1 MSGAMVDKTCVV
13 TGATQ
18 GIGLET
24 AVDLARQGASVVIVG
39 RNVARTAAAVA
50 QIRQRSNN
58 QKIASYIADLSSFKE
73 VRALAAKI
81 KSSHRIVDVLVNNA
95 GAMTSDRRES
105 PDGFELMWGLNHLSY
120 FLLTAELLP
129 SIMAADAGRIV
140 NVASIAHGRGKI
152 DFDDLQGLQKYSMWK
167 AYSQSKLANIMFTY
181 ALARRL
187 EGSGVTVNCLHP
199 GLVASGFVA
208 NIGPLEKFLS
218 PVIKWFMISAK
229 EGAKT
234 SIYLASAPG
243 VASVSGKY
251 FIKSLPVASSDRSR
265 DAVMQAKLWDLS
277 AEQTG
282 AKYQF

>member
-1 MSGAMVDKTCVV
+1 MADKTCVV

-24 AVDLARQGASVVIVG
+24 AVSLAKQDASVVIVG
-39 RNVARTAAAVA
+39 RDAARTAAAVT
-50 QIRQRSNN
+50 QIKQRSNN
-58 QKIASYIADLSSFKE
+58 QRVSSHIADLSSFDQ

-81 KSSHRIVDVLVNNA
+81 KQSHRIVDVLVNNA
-95 GAMTSDRRES
+95 GAMTHDRRES
-105 PDGFELMWGLNHLSY
+105 PNGFELMWGLNHLSY

-140 NVASIAHGRGKI
+140 NVASIAHMRGKI
-152 DFDDLQGLQKYSMWK
+152 DFDDLQGTQKYSMWK
-167 AYSQSKLANIMFTY
+167 AYAQSKLANVMFSY
-181 ALARRL
+181 VLARRL
-187 EGSGVTVNCLHP
+187 EGRGVTVNCLHP

-251 FIKSLPVASSDRSR
+251 FVKSLPVASSERSH
-265 DAVMQAKLWDLS
+265 DEAVQEKLWDLS
-277 AEQTG
+277 VEQTG
-282 AKYQF
+282 AKYPF